1 MSSSQTY
8 MMLGLM
14 SGTSLDGLD
23 IVLTSLTISDSKWKY
38 KLLYC
43 ETIAYTE
50 EFQNKLRNAHQLS
63 GLELT
68 FLDKEIGGYFAQAV
82 NNFCQKHRIEK
93 EKIDAIA
100 SHGHTIF
107 HQPDKGMT
115 LQIGCGQ
122 TIATQTGIKTINNFR
137 EKDVLLGG
145 QGAPLVPIGDALLL
159 KNEADAFLNIGGFA
173 NISIPRLE
181 NLAFDI
187 CPTNIVLNALVQ
199 TKGLAYDKD
208 GKEGEKGSLNPE
220 LFIALN
226 NLEFYQKKAPKS
238 LGLEWVEKHIHPLLK
253 ETSYTDNL
261 GTFYAHIAH
270 QIAKNLEQYK
280 VGSVMIT
287 GGGAKN
293 SFLITKIKEKYSGN
307 IILPEDELIDFKEA
321 LIFAFLGVLNL
332 RNENNCL
339 AQVTGAKMDNKGGNT
354 FEP

>member
-1 MSSSQTY
+1 
-8 MMLGLM
+8 M

-23 IVLTSLTISDSKWKY
+23 IVATQFTFDAGAWNYNIEHCKTIPYSTDF
-38 KLLYC
+38 
-43 ETIAYTE
+43 E
-50 EFQNKLRNAHQLS
+50 NKLKTAHQLS
-63 GLELT
+63 GLDLT

-82 NNFCQKHRIEK
+82 NNFCEEFHINK
-93 EKIDAIA
+93 EEIDAIA

-122 TIATQTGIKTINNFR
+122 SIATQTGIKTINNFR

-145 QGAPLVPIGDALLL
+145 QGAPLVPVGDTLLL
-159 KNEADAFLNIGGFA
+159 KNEADAFLNLGGFA
-173 NISIPRLE
+173 NISIPKQN

-187 CPTNIVLNALVQ
+187 CPANIVLNAIVQ
-199 TKGLAYDKD
+199 AKNLDFDFD
-208 GKEGEKGSLNPE
+208 GNEGRKATINKELLSQLNAFP
-220 LFIALN
+220 
-226 NLEFYQKKAPKS
+226 FYHQKAPKS
-238 LGLEWVEKHIHPLLK
+238 LGLEWVESYIHPLL
-253 ETSYTDNL
+253 TANSYADNL

-270 QIAKNLEQYK
+270 QISRVLEEHK
-280 VGSVMIT
+280 VASIMIT

-293 SFLITKIKEKYSGN
+293 SFLIAKIKEKYSGN
-307 IILPEDELIDFKEA
+307 IILPEDDLIDFKEA

-339 AQVTGAKMDNKGGNT
+339 AQVTGASRDSKGGNT